1 MSLVITGAAGFIG
14 SNLLHNL
21 IDIYDS
27 EIVVIDY
34 LTDASDVDNVPEF
47 VNLYPVDIADRYTVD
62 EIFHKHRPEYVFHLA
77 AESHVDNSIED
88 CTPFVETNV
97 IGTINLMNAA
107 LENDVKKFMHISTD
121 EVYGALGEHDPS
133 FTENTPYDPQN
144 PYSASKASS
153 DHFVKAYVN
162 TYNLP
167 AVITNCSNNFGPRQS
182 SEKFIPKAITNL
194 LRGQKVVVYGEGK
207 EIRDWLYVQDHCEAL
222 IEVWK
227 KGEIGENYNIGGG
240 TELNNLAVVSK
251 IITYMKKDYS
261 DIEFVK
267 NRPGHD
273 FRYSID
279 CQKIEKDLGWKSRFD
294 FDRALIETIDWYENR

>member
-14 SNLLHNL
+14 SNLLQNL

-88 CTPFVETNV
+88 CIPFVETNV

-162 TYNLP
+162 THNLP

-251 IITYMKKDYS
+251 ILTYMKKDYS

-279 CQKIEKDLGWKSRFD
+279 CQKIKKDLGWKSRFD
-294 FDRALIETIDWYENR
+294 FDRSLIETIDWYENR

>member
-47 VNLYPVDIADRYTVD
+47 VTLYPVDIADRYMVD
-62 EIFHKHRPEYVFHLA
+62 EIFDKHRPEYVFHLA

-88 CTPFVETNV
+88 CIPFVETNV
-97 IGTINLMNAA
+97 IGTINLMNSS
-107 LENDVKKFMHISTD
+107 LEYDVKKFMHISTD
-121 EVYGALGEHDPS
+121 EVYGALREYDPS

-162 TYNLP
+162 THNLP

-194 LRGQKVVVYGEGK
+194 LRGQKVTVYGEGR

-227 KGEIGENYNIGGG
+227 KGGIGENYNIGGG
-240 TELNNLAVVSK
+240 TELNNLAVVTK
-251 IITYMKKDYS
+251 ILTYMKKDYS

-294 FDRALIETIDWYENR
+294 FDKALIETIEWYENR

>member
-14 SNLLHNL
+14 SNLLQNL

-88 CTPFVETNV
+88 CIPFVETNV

-162 TYNLP
+162 THNLP

-251 IITYMKKDYS
+251 ILTYMKKDYS

-279 CQKIEKDLGWKSRFD
+279 CQKIEKDLGWKSRFN
-294 FDRALIETIDWYENR
+294 FDRALIETIEWYENR

>member
-34 LTDASDVDNVPEF
+34 LTDASDVGNVPEF
-47 VNLYPVDIADRYTVD
+47 VTLYPVDIADRYTVD
-62 EIFHKHRPEYVFHLA
+62 EIFDKHRPEYVFHLA

-88 CTPFVETNV
+88 CIPFVETNV
-97 IGTINLMNAA
+97 IGTINLMNSS
-107 LENDVKKFMHISTD
+107 LEYDVKKFMHISTD
-121 EVYGALGEHDPS
+121 EVYGALREYDPS

-162 TYNLP
+162 THNLP

-194 LRGQKVVVYGEGK
+194 LRGQKVTVYGEGR

-227 KGEIGENYNIGGG
+227 KGGIGENYNIGGG
-240 TELNNLAVVSK
+240 TELNNLAVVTK
-251 IITYMKKDYS
+251 ILTYMKKDYS

-294 FDRALIETIDWYENR
+294 FDKALIETIEWYENR

>member
-34 LTDASDVDNVPEF
+34 LTDASDVGNVPEF
-47 VNLYPVDIADRYTVD
+47 VTLYPVDIADRYMVD
-62 EIFHKHRPEYVFHLA
+62 EIFDKHRPEYVFHLA

-88 CTPFVETNV
+88 CIPFVETNV
-97 IGTINLMNAA
+97 IGTINLMNSS
-107 LENDVKKFMHISTD
+107 LEYDVKKFMHISTD
-121 EVYGALGEHDPS
+121 EVYGALREYDPS

-162 TYNLP
+162 THNLP

-194 LRGQKVVVYGEGK
+194 LRGQKVTVYGEGR

-227 KGEIGENYNIGGG
+227 KGGIGENYNIGGG

-251 IITYMKKDYS
+251 ILTYMKKDYS

-279 CQKIEKDLGWKSRFD
+279 CQKIEKDLGWKSRFN
-294 FDRALIETIDWYENR
+294 FDRALIETIEWYENR

>member
-27 EIVVIDY
+27 EIIVIDY
-34 LTDASDVDNVPEF
+34 LTDASDVGNVPEF
-47 VNLYPVDIADRYTVD
+47 VTLYPVDIADRYTVD
-62 EIFHKHRPEYVFHLA
+62 EIFDKHRPEYVFHLA

-88 CTPFVETNV
+88 CIPFVETNV
-97 IGTINLMNAA
+97 IGTINLMNSS
-107 LENDVKKFMHISTD
+107 LEYDVKKFMHISTD
-121 EVYGALGEHDPS
+121 EVYGALREYDPS

-162 TYNLP
+162 THNLP

-194 LRGQKVVVYGEGK
+194 LRGQKVTVYGEGR

-227 KGEIGENYNIGGG
+227 KGGIGENYNIGGG

-251 IITYMKKDYS
+251 ILTYMKKDYS

>member
-47 VNLYPVDIADRYTVD
+47 VTLYPVDIADRYTVD
-62 EIFHKHRPEYVFHLA
+62 EIFDKHRPEYVFHLA

-88 CTPFVETNV
+88 CIPFVETNV
-97 IGTINLMNAA
+97 IGTINLMNSS
-107 LENDVKKFMHISTD
+107 LEYDVKKFMHISTD
-121 EVYGALGEHDPS
+121 EVYGALREYDPS

-162 TYNLP
+162 THNLP

-194 LRGQKVVVYGEGK
+194 LRGQKVTVYGEGR

-227 KGEIGENYNIGGG
+227 KGTIGQNYNIGGG

-251 IITYMKKDYS
+251 ILSYMKKDYS

-279 CQKIEKDLGWKSRFD
+279 CQKIEKDLGWKSRFN
-294 FDRALIETIDWYENR
+294 FDRALIETIEWYENR

>member
-34 LTDASDVDNVPEF
+34 LTDASDANNVPEF

-88 CTPFVETNV
+88 CIPFVETNV

-121 EVYGALGEHDPS
+121 EVYGSLGEFDLS

-153 DHFVKAYVN
+153 DHFVRAYVN
-162 TYNLP
+162 THNLP

-182 SEKFIPKAITNL
+182 SEKFIPKTITNL
-194 LRGQKVVVYGEGK
+194 LRGQKVTVYGEGK

-227 KGEIGENYNIGGG
+227 KGEIGQNYNIGGG

-251 IITYMKKDYS
+251 ILTYMKKNYS

-279 CQKIEKDLGWKSRFD
+279 CQKIERELGWKSRFD
-294 FDRALIETIDWYENR
+294 FDRALIETIEWYENR

>member
-47 VNLYPVDIADRYTVD
+47 VTLYPVDITDRYTVD
-62 EIFHKHRPEYVFHLA
+62 EIFDKHRPEYVFHLA

-88 CTPFVETNV
+88 CIPFVETNV
-97 IGTINLMNAA
+97 IGTINLMNSS
-107 LENDVKKFMHISTD
+107 LEYDVKKFMHISTD
-121 EVYGALGEHDPS
+121 EVYGALREYDPS

-162 TYNLP
+162 THNLP

-194 LRGQKVVVYGEGK
+194 LRGQKVTVYGEGR

-227 KGEIGENYNIGGG
+227 KGGIGENYNIGGG

-251 IITYMKKDYS
+251 ILTYMKKDYS

-294 FDRALIETIDWYENR
+294 FDRALIETIEWYENR